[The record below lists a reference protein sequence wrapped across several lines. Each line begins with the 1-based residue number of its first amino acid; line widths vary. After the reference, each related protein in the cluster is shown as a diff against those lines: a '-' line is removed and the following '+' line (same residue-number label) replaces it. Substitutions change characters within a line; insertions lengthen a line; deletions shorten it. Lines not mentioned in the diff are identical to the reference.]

1 MKYFFIVNPNAGNG
15 RGLKKWNRIRAF
27 LDRNGLDYDIFFT
40 TAAGDAARRARELS
54 TDLEDSA
61 DVITVGGDGTVNEV
75 LNGLRLLAPVT
86 LGYIP
91 SGTGNDFARSMHISQ
106 NPVRAIRNF
115 VRERRVEFLDYGVLT
130 CGDGETVRRFVN
142 STGAGYDAAVC
153 SGIAKAKRS
162 ANGRFPFNPF
172 GRFSYVLEGIR
183 QFLLARPSRGYIILD
198 GDRRVEFNNILFVSS
213 HIHPFEGGG
222 FRFATYA
229 DPKDGMLEICVI
241 SGKNKLALIPVLC
254 SGRWKGLKSRRGV
267 RLFQC
272 REAHIHLDRGMPVH
286 TDGEV
291 IRNQTDMDV
300 RCVQQQLRVLR

>member
-1 MKYFFIVNPNAGNG
+1 MKYYFIVNPNAGNG
-15 RGLKKWNRIRAF
+15 RGLKKWNRVRAF
-27 LDRNGLDYDIFFT
+27 LERNGLAYDIFFT

-54 TDLEDSA
+54 EECTEPMDI
-61 DVITVGGDGTVNEV
+61 ITIGGDGTVNEV

-91 SGTGNDFARSMHISQ
+91 SGTGNDLARSMHISG
-106 NPVRAIRNF
+106 NPVRVIRNYS
-115 VRERRVEFLDYGVLT
+115 RIHRVESLDYGVLT
-130 CGDGETVRRFVN
+130 CGDGETVRRFIN
-142 STGAGYDAAVC
+142 SSGVGYDAAVC
-153 SGIAKAKRS
+153 SGLVKRRQNS
-162 ANGRFPFNPF
+162 RFPFHPLGKF
-172 GRFSYVLEGIR
+172 GYVLEGVR
-183 QFLLARPSRGYIILD
+183 QFMLSRPSRGYILLD
-198 GDRRVEFNNILFVSS
+198 GERRVEFNNILFVSS

-241 SGKNKLALIPVLC
+241 SGRNKLALIPVLC

-272 REAHIHLDRGMPVH
+272 REAHIHLDHALPVH

-291 IRNQTDMDV
+291 IRGQTDMDV
-300 RCVQQQLRVLR
+300 RCVQQQLKILR

>member
-1 MKYFFIVNPNAGNG
+1 MKYYFIVNPNAGNG
-15 RGLKKWNRIRAF
+15 RGLKKWNRVRAF
-27 LDRNGLDYDIFFT
+27 LDRNGFDYDIFFT
-40 TAAGDAARRARELS
+40 TAAGDAAKRAREIQEL
-54 TDLEDSA
+54 TEPA
-61 DVITVGGDGTVNEV
+61 DVITIGGDGTVNEV
-75 LNGLRLLAPVT
+75 LNGLKLLSPVT

-91 SGTGNDFARSMHISQ
+91 SGTGNDFARSMHISM
-106 NPVRAIRNF
+106 NPLRVMKSFARDH
-115 VRERRVEFLDYGVLT
+115 RVEALDYGVLT

-153 SGIAKAKRS
+153 SGLAKRKG
-162 ANGRFPFNPF
+162 AGRFPVNPF
-172 GRFSYVLEGIR
+172 GRLGYFIEGAR
-183 QFLLARPSRGYIILD
+183 QFFLARPSRGYIVLD
-198 GDRRVEFNNILFVSS
+198 GDRKVEFNNILFISS

-254 SGRWKGLKSRRGV
+254 SGKWKGLKSRRGV

-272 REAHIHLDRGMPVH
+272 REAHIHLDRGLPVH

-300 RCVQQQLRVLR
+300 RCVQQQLKILR